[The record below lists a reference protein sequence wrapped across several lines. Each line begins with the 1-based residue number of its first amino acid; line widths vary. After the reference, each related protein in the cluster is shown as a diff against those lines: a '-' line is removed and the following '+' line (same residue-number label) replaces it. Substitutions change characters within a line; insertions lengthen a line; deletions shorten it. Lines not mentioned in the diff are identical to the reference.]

1 MKNQEICQISVEELA
16 LYLANGDKNLQL
28 IDVREPEEVA
38 IAFIQGFEVLPLSE
52 FPEWSKQIKTRFQSE
67 AETLVIC
74 HHGIRSAQMCQ
85 WLLDIG
91 FINVKNI
98 AGGIDAYSVRVD
110 PTLPRY

>member
-1 MKNQEICQISVEELA
+1 MHERKFCEISVEELA

-38 IAFIQGFEVLPLSE
+38 IAFIPGFEVLPLSE
-52 FPEWSKQIKTRFQSE
+52 FPEWSKQIQTRFQSE

-74 HHGIRSAQMCQ
+74 HHGVRSAQMCQ